1 MYFVLVESSEMD
13 VVNMPKDLVIWEI
26 TRFPPKEWILVF
38 VFFST
43 IDIKQIKPVIHA
55 GTQVIGKYI
64 YISYHELH
72 SGYLF

>member
-1 MYFVLVESSEMD
+1 M
-13 VVNMPKDLVIWEI
+13 
-26 TRFPPKEWILVF
+26 
-38 VFFST
+38 